1 MKRIWVYYLVSLF
14 SLAAAPSFAQQIY
27 YQNHTRA
34 SEILTR
40 WSILYETPW
49 FGSIRNY
56 NRKEAVE
63 FALKLD
69 STTVLND
76 HQLDELRNILVDNNL
91 WISEISSESQGEYQF
106 TDSTNTFYRYQAKTN
121 NKQIHN
127 HHLFSRKPI
136 LKYFYR
142 TPANL
147 FEINVPSFQ
156 LRINPILNLGAGNQL
171 FTNQRGIELMGS
183 IDQKVYFY
191 STIIESQKKVF
202 EYVSDYIIQFKTFP
216 GEGLYKSYNS
226 SLFNIKNGYDF
237 LNAQAY
243 VGLNI
248 TKHIGLEFGYGR
260 HFIGQGFRS
269 LFLSDFSNNYLYL
282 KLNTKVWKLHYQNI
296 FAEINPYS
304 ANSDPGDILLDK
316 KYFATH
322 YLAFRPHKNVEVGFF
337 ETVVFNRENHFE
349 FQYLNPIILYR
360 TIEHGLGSPDNV
372 LIGADV
378 NWKLWNKIRLY
389 SQVLFDEF
397 KLSELISNNRGWWA
411 NKIGLQLGARY
422 VNSFGIDNLDLQYEF
437 NQVRPYTYGHR
448 DSVSNYAHYLQP
460 LAHPLGANFKEH
472 LLKADYTPF
481 PKVHLSLIMSSIRK
495 GEDAEDTNWGGNIL
509 LPYITREQDY
519 GNSIGQGIT
528 DRIYWSRFEI
538 NYQLFHNGHA
548 YAGYQLRT
556 VTSEDKSRNQNES
569 YFSTGIRINMSNR
582 PYIF

>member
-106 TDSTNTFYRYQAKTN
+106 TDSTNTFYRYQTNTN
-121 NKQIHN
+121 NQQIHN
-127 HHLFSRKPI
+127 HHLISRKPI
-136 LKYFYR
+136 FKYFYR

-171 FTNQRGIELMGS
+171 FTNHRGIELMGS

-202 EYVSDYIIQFKTFP
+202 EYVSDYITQFKTFP
-216 GEGLYKSYNS
+216 GEGLYKKYNS
-226 SLFNIKNGYDF
+226 SLFNVKDGFDY

-460 LAHPLGANFKEH
+460 LAHPVGANFKEH
-472 LLKADYTPF
+472 LIKATYIPI
-481 PKVHLSLIMSSIRK
+481 PKVHLSLVMSSIRK
-495 GEDAEDTNWGGNIL
+495 GQDAEGTNWGGNIL
-509 LPYITREQDY
+509 LPYVTREQDY
-519 GNSIGQGIT
+519 GNSIGQGIL
-528 DRIYWSRFEI
+528 DRIYWSQFEI
-538 NYQLFHNGHA
+538 NYKLFHNGYA